1 MSIPGC
7 GGGMAVAWCFNVP
20 GKAALHCLWQQGFD
34 RADEIPQK
42 ADERIEPPKPDLI
55 HRKAGVRAGPQIPF
69 RVWMI
74 CGLAVPT
81 LLNCFDSRE

>member
-1 MSIPGC
+1 M
-7 GGGMAVAWCFNVP
+7 
-20 GKAALHCLWQQGFD
+20 L
-34 RADEIPQK
+34 RK

>member
-1 MSIPGC
+1 MGFVRARVTI
-7 GGGMAVAWCFNVP
+7 AWCFNVP
-20 GKAALHCLWQQGFD
+20 GKATLPYLWQQGFD
-34 RADEIPQK
+34 RADAILRK
-42 ADERIEPPKPDLI
+42 TDERIEPSKPDLI

>member
-1 MSIPGC
+1 MSLARLLCTAC
-7 GGGMAVAWCFNVP
+7 GSR
-20 GKAALHCLWQQGFD
+20 ALTELT
-34 RADEIPQK
+34 K
-42 ADERIEPPKPDLI
+42 YYDERIEPPKPDLI
-55 HRKAGVRAGPQIPF
+55 HRKAGVRAGSQIPF

>member
-1 MSIPGC
+1 MSLARPLCIAC
-7 GGGMAVAWCFNVP
+7 GSR
-20 GKAALHCLWQQGFD
+20 ALTELT
-34 RADEIPQK
+34 K
-42 ADERIEPPKPDLI
+42 YYDERIEPPKPDLI
-55 HRKAGVRAGPQIPF
+55 HRKAGARAVPRIPF

>member
-1 MSIPGC
+1 MQTGRMRDC
-7 GGGMAVAWCFNVP
+7 R
-20 GKAALHCLWQQGFD
+20 ALTELT
-34 RADEIPQK
+34 K
-42 ADERIEPPKPDLI
+42 YYDERIEPPKPDLI
-55 HRKAGVRAGPQIPF
+55 RRKAGVRAGPQIPF